1 LAKTIHR
8 HCTSRNLKQLEGYLQ
23 TLLRDY
29 FKYVGFLWLGACCDR
44 PYRELKKIRMK
55 LRSLLKSNPH
65 QVWGLPIHE
74 AFISQSITEL
84 DDCDKR
90 IQVRLLMQSS
100 FVILILFRHI
110 WLAIR
115 TTGWHN
121 GTKVDT
127 IPFF

>member
-1 LAKTIHR
+1 LAKAIHR
-8 HCTSRNLKQLEGYLQ
+8 HCTSRNLKGLEEYLQ

-29 FKYVGFLWLGACCDR
+29 FKYVGFLWLGAYCDR

-65 QVWGLPIHE
+65 QVWGLPTQE
-74 AFISQSITEL
+74 AFIFQSINEL

-100 FVILILFRHI
+100 FFILIPFRYI
-110 WLAIR
+110 WLTIQ
-115 TTGWHN
+115 TTGWHS
-121 GTKVDT
+121 GTKVGT
-127 IPFF
+127 ISFF